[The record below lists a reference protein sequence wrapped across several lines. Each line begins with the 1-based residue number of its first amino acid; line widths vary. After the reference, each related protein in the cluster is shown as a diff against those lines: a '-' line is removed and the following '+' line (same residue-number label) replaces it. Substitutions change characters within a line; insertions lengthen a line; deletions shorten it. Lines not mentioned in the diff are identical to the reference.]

1 MLINALVEQSPIAI
15 LVSNQSEVMVEHLQ
29 NVRALQAEVE
39 AVQLI
44 EVTREVALHRAEVAE
59 VLAVEVDHRVEVDVV
74 KH

>member
-29 NVRALQAEVE
+29 NVRALQAEV
-39 AVQLI
+39 
-44 EVTREVALHRAEVAE
+44 AE
-59 VLAVEVDHRVEVDVV
+59 VLAVAEDHRVEVDVV

>member
-39 AVQLI
+39 AVQLT
-44 EVTREVALHRAEVAE
+44 EVIREVALHRAEVVE
-59 VLAVEVDHRVEVDVV
+59 VLAAEVDQRVEVDVV
-74 KH
+74 KL